1 MILACAP
8 AAPSGP
14 RQYRGPVAECRGLA
28 PLMSA
33 LLVAYTIEY
42 DYEFERYMPHG
53 TTQFGPGGPEPG
65 VSASG
70 KPMGR
75 TWLASQESWSNRMR
89 YLPRDG
95 VPAAELAALPGSFSG
110 LERWGYVVTR
120 PGAQAGAGPAA
131 PIICPTRN
139 GIRAQAIWSRLDEGL
154 SVRWE
159 RRFGAE
165 TIDRLRAGLAGVA
178 RPAAESMPFYL
189 PMVYYADGMPCNWD
203 PAVSASGPRPVFEP
217 PDGDL
222 SVLLSRAL
230 LAFTLDY
237 ERDSELSLAIGANT
251 LRALDSGG
259 VGPSEIPRL
268 TGTSKEAVASSVGFL
283 ARRGFVTVAAKPS
296 GRGKMV
302 RLTARGNAAQ
312 AAYGRVSEAV
322 EAGWRDRFG
331 AAAVDDLV
339 ECLRCVVGHQTEGRP
354 TLALGLEPPPDGWR
368 ARPPYAAQTRAML
381 ADPAAAL
388 PYYPMILHRGS
399 YPDGS

>member
-1 MILACAP
+1 
-8 AAPSGP
+8 
-14 RQYRGPVAECRGLA
+14 
-28 PLMSA
+28 MSA

-42 DYEFERYMPHG
+42 DNEFERYMPHG
-53 TTQFGPGGPEPG
+53 TTLFGRGGPEPG
-65 VSASG
+65 VWASG

-75 TWLASQESWSNRMR
+75 TWLVSQESWSNRMR
-89 YLPRDG
+89 YLPRGG
-95 VPAAELAALPGSFSG
+95 VPAAELAALPGIFSG

-120 PGAQAGAGPAA
+120 PGVDATAHAGAGPAA
-131 PIICPTRN
+131 PVIRPTRN
-139 GIRAQAIWSRLDEGL
+139 GIRAQAIWSRLDERLG
-154 SVRWE
+154 VRWE
-159 RRFGAE
+159 RRFGTE
-165 TIDRLRAGLAGVA
+165 IIDRLRAGLAGVTG
-178 RPAAESMPFYL
+178 PAADSMPFYL
-189 PMVYYADGMPCNWD
+189 PMVYYAEGMRCTWD
-203 PAVSASGPRPVFEP
+203 PAASASRPRPVFEP

-251 LRALDSGG
+251 LRVLDSGG

-283 ARRGFVTVAAKPS
+283 ERRGFVTVAARPG
-296 GRGKMV
+296 GRGKV
-302 RLTARGNAAQ
+302 IRLTARGGAAQ

-322 EAGWRDRFG
+322 EAGWRERYG

-339 ECLRCVVGHQTEGRP
+339 DCLRWVVGHQTEGRP

-388 PYYPMILHRGS
+388 PYYPLILHRGS